1 MKNTTITLGSDI
13 KNESIT
19 LSEDALHQQLTA
31 LGVYDPLISFLE
43 CLTILGQTKNE
54 TTKSLKREIAEQAY
68 VKQLAA
74 VRKMCGIV
82 PPPPNVPQPVKKAEP
97 KRFTNQDYSDEEKA
111 TLFD

>member
-1 MKNTTITLGSDI
+1 MNQVTIHGTGNRDA
-13 KNESIT
+13 IT
-19 LSEDALHQQLTA
+19 IEETALHQQLTA

-54 TTKSLKREIAEQAY
+54 TTKSLKREIAESAY

-74 VRKMCGIV
+74 VRKMCGMEH
-82 PPPPNVPQPVKKAEP
+82 PSPQPQQPKKAEP
-97 KRFTNQDYSDEEKA
+97 KRYTNQAYSDEEKA

>member
-1 MKNTTITLGSDI
+1 MSKITIHGTGPRDA
-13 KNESIT
+13 IT
-19 LSEDALHQQLTA
+19 VEEAALHQQLTA

-54 TTKSLKREIAEQAY
+54 TTKSLKREIAETAY

-74 VRKMCGIV
+74 VRKMCGMEQ
-82 PPPPNVPQPVKKAEP
+82 PAPQPQQAKKSEP
-97 KRFTNQDYSDEEKA
+97 KRYTNQAYTYEEKA

>member
-1 MKNTTITLGSDI
+1 MSKITIHGTGPRDA
-13 KNESIT
+13 IT
-19 LSEDALHQQLTA
+19 VEETALHQQLTA

-54 TTKSLKREIAEQAY
+54 TTKSLKREIAETAY

-74 VRKMCGIV
+74 VRKMCGMEQ
-82 PPPPNVPQPVKKAEP
+82 PAQQPQPSKKAEP
-97 KRFTNQDYSDEEKA
+97 KRYTNQAYTDEVKA

>member
-1 MKNTTITLGSDI
+1 MKNKTVTLGSDI
-13 KNESIT
+13 KNDSIT

-54 TTKSLKREIAEQAY
+54 TTKSLKREIAEAAY

-74 VRKMCGIV
+74 VRKMCGMEQ
-82 PPPPNVPQPVKKAEP
+82 PVPQPQPPKKAEP
-97 KRFTNQDYSDEEKA
+97 KRYTNQAYSDEEKA

>member
-1 MKNTTITLGSDI
+1 MKNKTVTLGSDI

-19 LSEDALHQQLTA
+19 LSETALHQQLTA

-54 TTKSLKREIAEQAY
+54 TTKSLKREIAEKAY

-74 VRKMCGIV
+74 VRKMCGMEQ
-82 PPPPNVPQPVKKAEP
+82 PLPQPVTIP
-97 KRFTNQDYSDEEKA
+97 KRSTFGTKEGVTSEQQAE
-111 TLFD
+111 LFD

>member
-1 MKNTTITLGSDI
+1 MKYITIESDRD
-13 KNESIT
+13 NGAVT
-19 LSEDALHQQLTA
+19 LSESALHQQLTA

-43 CLTILGQTKNE
+43 CLTILGKTKNE
-54 TTKSLKREIAEQAY
+54 TERSVTREIAEAAY

-82 PPPPNVPQPVKKAEP
+82 PPPPNVPQVVKKAEP
-97 KRFTNQDYSDEEKA
+97 KRLTNQAYSDEGKA

>member
-1 MKNTTITLGSDI
+1 MSKITIHGTGPRDA
-13 KNESIT
+13 IT
-19 LSEDALHQQLTA
+19 VEETALHQQLTA

-54 TTKSLKREIAEQAY
+54 TTKSLKREIAESVY

-74 VRKMCGIV
+74 VRKMCGMEQ
-82 PPPPNVPQPVKKAEP
+82 PQQAPQPPKKAEP
-97 KRFTNQDYSDEEKA
+97 KRYTNQAYTDEEKA